1 LKKISFFTD
10 ALANRDSSFFFTEKN
25 NDAFSCYFN
34 SRLNVI
40 NKLISNER
48 KEIAQKEK
56 FYELIMKNVNTG
68 IITVDQS
75 GIIVN
80 CNDKALS
87 LLSLGVLTHIS
98 QIKRVDESLYKYISG
113 KQNLDGGNVVTI
125 YSEAG
130 KKELSIRK
138 TSLIVQNKLLNFYSI
153 DDISSELDE
162 NEQES
167 WIKLIRVLTHEIMN
181 TVTPISS
188 LSDTLLSM
196 NCDNKMRE
204 GLTAISSTTK
214 GLISFV
220 DSYRKVS
227 IIPSPIFK
235 PVYIKKLLDQVVFLE
250 KENMYK
256 LGLECKINI
265 SDELIMIYVDENQIM
280 QVLINVIKNALFAIQ
295 MVNNPILMITVGIDS
310 LTEDVIVEIM
320 NNGEQIPRENQ
331 DHIFIPFFTTK
342 EKGTGIGLSLS
353 RQIMLKNNGNL
364 RLKSS
369 NDRETIFVLTFR

>member
-1 LKKISFFTD
+1 
-10 ALANRDSSFFFTEKN
+10 
-25 NDAFSCYFN
+25 
-34 SRLNVI
+34 
-40 NKLISNER
+40 
-48 KEIAQKEK
+48 
-56 FYELIMKNVNTG
+56 
-68 IITVDQS
+68 
-75 GIIVN
+75 
-80 CNDKALS
+80 
-87 LLSLGVLTHIS
+87 
-98 QIKRVDESLYKYISG
+98 
-113 KQNLDGGNVVTI
+113 
-125 YSEAG
+125 
-130 KKELSIRK
+130 
-138 TSLIVQNKLLNFYSI
+138 
-153 DDISSELDE
+153 
-162 NEQES
+162 
-167 WIKLIRVLTHEIMN
+167 
-181 TVTPISS
+181 
-188 LSDTLLSM
+188 
-196 NCDNKMRE
+196 
-204 GLTAISSTTK
+204 
-214 GLISFV
+214 
-220 DSYRKVS
+220 
-227 IIPSPIFK
+227 
-235 PVYIKKLLDQVVFLE
+235 LDQVVFLE